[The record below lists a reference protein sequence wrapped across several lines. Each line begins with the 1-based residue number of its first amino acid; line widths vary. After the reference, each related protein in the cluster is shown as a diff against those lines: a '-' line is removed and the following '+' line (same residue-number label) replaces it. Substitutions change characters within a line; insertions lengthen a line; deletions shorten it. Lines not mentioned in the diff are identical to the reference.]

1 LLKLPQ
7 LFYTK
12 LWKAKLGKAD
22 ALWQAK
28 MALRS
33 EGHPV
38 RDWAGWVLT
47 GDPD

>member
-1 LLKLPQ
+1 ME

-12 LWKAKLGKAD
+12 LWKDGLGKAD
-22 ALWQAK
+22 ALWRAK
-28 MALRS
+28 MALRG
-33 EGHPV
+33 EGHPL